1 MDSQR
6 PPAPDGGDIT
16 DRREEFERL
25 SRETPRN
32 PEAERAFI
40 EAKIDLVRSDPKLT
54 EEEKLR
60 AIADLRQRLTPP

>member
-40 EAKIDLVRSDPKLT
+40 EAKLDLVRTDPNLT

>member
-32 PEAERAFI
+32 PEAERAFT
-40 EAKIDLVRSDPKLT
+40 EAKIDLVRSDPNLT
-54 EEEKLR
+54 EEEKAR

>member
-40 EAKIDLVRSDPKLT
+40 EAKIDLVRTDPNLT
-54 EEEKLR
+54 EEEKAR

>member
-16 DRREEFERL
+16 DRRDEFERL

-32 PEAERAFI
+32 LEAERAFV
-40 EAKIDLVRSDPKLT
+40 EGKIDLVRSDPNMT
-54 EEEKLR
+54 EEEKTR
-60 AIADLRQRLTPP
+60 AIADLRRRLTPP

>member
-6 PPAPDGGDIT
+6 PPAPDGGDVT
-16 DRREEFERL
+16 DRRDEFERL

-40 EAKIDLVRSDPKLT
+40 EGKIDLVRGDPNLT
-54 EEEKLR
+54 EDEKTR

>member
-16 DRREEFERL
+16 GRREEFERL

-40 EAKIDLVRSDPKLT
+40 EAKIGLVRSDPKLT

>member
-16 DRREEFERL
+16 DRREEFERR
-25 SRETPRN
+25 SRETPRDL
-32 PEAERAFI
+32 EAERAFI
-40 EAKIDLVRSDPKLT
+40 EGKIDLVRSDPNLT
-54 EEEKLR
+54 EEEKTR

>member
-6 PPAPDGGDIT
+6 PPAPEGGDIT

-40 EAKIDLVRSDPKLT
+40 EAKIDLVRTDPNLT
-54 EEEKLR
+54 EEEKAR

>member
-1 MDSQR
+1 MDSQQ
-6 PPAPDGGDIT
+6 PPAPGGGDIT

-40 EAKIDLVRSDPKLT
+40 EAKLDLVRTDPNLT